1 MKHRTLGKRHCS
13 LKSLKELGLPKSKLT
28 LRFVL
33 ALAQKRIFSVKIQR
47 GKFWCQFLSART
59 EEQKKAFWLET
70 WQTGK
75 VCSWPRTGRLCNRRW
90 TPPRTL
96 LVPVCLAVVRLV
108 KFDFCREPKGY
119 FKNSPT
125 PAILTGKVGDGSCL
139 LLLLFFKFIHVLFI
153 QSHRLLPLLYTT
165 HFGKKKWS
173 LVVKLLLMEGWSF
186 GQCYNYTSGL
196 LLRALHS
203 ECCCGDKLRAVKARE
218 YAGFHSNPVA
228 CDRLK
233 MKGYKS
239 LPGWPWGLATVILW
253 GWIQPKT
260 PVAWHAD
267 ILSVLFHYEVSN
279 IPEMWF

>member
-1 MKHRTLGKRHCS
+1 MPAFLMKHRTLGKRHCS

-108 KFDFCREPKGY
+108 KFSFCREPKGY

-165 HFGKKKWS
+165 HFGKKNDLW
-173 LVVKLLLMEGWSF
+173 LLSCCWWKG
-186 GQCYNYTSGL
+186 GL
-196 LLRALHS
+196 LASVIIIPVVSCWEHCILNAAVVTNYVRWKPGSMQGFIQTQWHVTGWKWKGTNLFQ
-203 ECCCGDKLRAVKARE
+203 GDLGA
-218 YAGFHSNPVA
+218 
-228 CDRLK
+228 
-233 MKGYKS
+233 
-239 LPGWPWGLATVILW
+239 
-253 GWIQPKT
+253 
-260 PVAWHAD
+260 
-267 ILSVLFHYEVSN
+267 
-279 IPEMWF
+279 